1 MGTIEKVHDPGL
13 QQERTVLAW
22 DRTAL
27 TLMVASG
34 LLVRVAGDSPFRLGI
49 ALATLA
55 LLVGLMILIFDRRRY
70 LVRWRRMEAGG
81 PMTSNVL
88 VTLIG
93 AITVVL
99 GATALWVV
107 VLLWLR

>member
-1 MGTIEKVHDPGL
+1 MATFDTVHDPGL

-34 LLVRVAGDSPFRLGI
+34 LLVRVAGDSSLRVVVALG
-49 ALATLA
+49 ALVLV
-55 LLVGLMILIFDRRRY
+55 VGLTILIVDRRRY
-70 LVRWRRMEAGG
+70 LVRWTRMEAGG

-93 AITVVL
+93 TTTVAL
-99 GATALWVV
+99 GAIALIAVI
-107 VLLWLR
+107 VLWIR